1 MVFWFRIL
9 VVWMVLLGRILKGI
23 LLLYWGKSEKVI
35 FLFLFLF
42 VVISN
47 LIEECFGVFFWIVN
61 LKFWFWNFGLLLL
74 IFVILMMMLV
84 VFVLVGEFLFIVNI
98 FSVINEVFLWLS
110 LNCVEIR
117 LDFGLIRKLY
127 LEDWSL

>member
-1 MVFWFRIL
+1 MVFWFKIL

-47 LIEECFGVFFWIVN
+47 LIEEYFGVFFWIVN

-74 IFVILMMMLV
+74 MFVILMMMLV

-98 FSVINEVFLWLS
+98 LSVINGVFLWLS